1 MTRRNHLT
9 IKTYIVVP
17 DLHVP
22 FHDPSYIA
30 LTNLVVKKLKP
41 DGIIQLGDA
50 LDFWQVSKYE
60 KNPLRKQTIGEDA
73 ALYKVILQQWAD
85 LLPVTGVIH
94 QLEGNHEDR
103 LRRYVWA
110 NAKEL
115 AGLVQTVQ
123 EMIGLRDLGIR
134 TIWHPI
140 GQWDSCKIGDAVC
153 HHGHFF
159 NMHAAAGNL
168 IKYPKSLITGHT
180 HRFQYVSNGTRFSC
194 TLGHGSNES
203 ETAHQPTPTGWQQ
216 AFGVLTVASGR
227 AHLEPVLVHDGE
239 CVLYGKRLSV

>member
-1 MTRRNHLT
+1 MATKR
-9 IKTYIVVP
+9 YVVIP
-17 DLHVP
+17 DIHVP
-22 FHDPSYIA
+22 YHDPSYLA
-30 LTNLVVKKLKP
+30 LIDRVVKIIKP
-41 DGIIQLGDA
+41 YGIIQLGDA
-50 LDFWQVSKYE
+50 LDFWQISAYD
-60 KNPLRKQTIGEDA
+60 KNPLRKQTIAEDA
-73 ALYKVILQQWAD
+73 KIYGQILQGWAD
-85 LLPVTGVIH
+85 MLPVDGVIH

-103 LRRYVWA
+103 LRRYVWR

-123 EMIGLRDLGIR
+123 EMIGLRNLGIR
-134 TIWHPI
+134 TVWHPLA
-140 GQWDSCKIGDAVC
+140 QWDSCKIGDAVL

-180 HRFQYVSNGTRFSC
+180 HRFQYVSNGTRFSA

-203 ETAHQPTPTGWQQ
+203 ETSHSPTPTGWQQ

-227 AHLEPVLVHDGE
+227 TSLEPVLVHDGE
-239 CVLYGKRLSV
+239 CVLFGKEVKV